1 MRSAIGASDGGTTS
15 TKSFSPAWIFRKG
28 FANPPP
34 AIDIAALS

>member
-28 FANPPP
+28 F
-34 AIDIAALS
+34 DIAALS